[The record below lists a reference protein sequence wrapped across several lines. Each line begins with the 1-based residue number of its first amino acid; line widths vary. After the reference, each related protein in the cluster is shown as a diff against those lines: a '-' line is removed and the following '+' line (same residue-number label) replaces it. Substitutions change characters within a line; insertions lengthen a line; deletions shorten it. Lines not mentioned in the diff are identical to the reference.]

1 MSERPYISITA
12 NANKSLSHILLDFRY
27 ISYPHSGEQIM
38 NILIEVFREFEV
50 QERVIAITSNKAN
63 NNISAINNKIPFRK
77 KN

>member
-1 MSERPYISITA
+1 
-12 NANKSLSHILLDFRY
+12 
-27 ISYPHSGEQIM
+27 M